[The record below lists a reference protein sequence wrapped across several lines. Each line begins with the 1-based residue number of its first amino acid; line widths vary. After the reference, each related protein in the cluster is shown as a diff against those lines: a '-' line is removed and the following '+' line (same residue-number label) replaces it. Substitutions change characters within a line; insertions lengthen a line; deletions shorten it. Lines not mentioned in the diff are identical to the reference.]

1 MKPPGLVAAT
11 QALRY
16 WERRQEVVS
25 NNLANADT
33 TGFKGERVFAS
44 LLQGSQGS
52 VVAPQRATDY
62 RSGALTTTDAPLDL
76 ALEGDGFFVVRT
88 PAGER
93 LTRGGSFR
101 LDANGMVT
109 DLEGNALLGDGG
121 PITVPPGKIEIR
133 KDGVVRV
140 EGKEV
145 GRLRVETVPPGT
157 QLQHDA
163 GTRFL
168 PDPTRTAMD
177 PAARRVRQGT
187 LEASNVDSVGSLV
200 DLINIQRSYA
210 AVQSTVKTF
219 DGVMGT
225 IANEI
230 GKVG

>member
-11 QALRY
+11 LALRY

-25 NNLANADT
+25 NNLANAET
-33 TGFKGERVFAS
+33 TGFKGERVFAR
-44 LLQGSQGS
+44 LLQGA
-52 VVAPQRATDY
+52 VVEPGAATDF
-62 RSGALTTTDAPLDL
+62 RPGALTTTGAPLDL

-101 LDANGMVT
+101 LDADGVIT
-109 DLEGNALLGDGG
+109 DQEGNALLGEDG
-121 PITVPPGKIEIR
+121 PITVSPGKIEIG
-133 KDGVVRV
+133 KDGGVRV
-140 EGKEV
+140 DGREV

-168 PDPTRTAMD
+168 PDPARAAVD
-177 PAARRVRQGT
+177 PAARRVRQGV
-187 LEASNVDSVGSLV
+187 LEGSNVDSVGSLV
-200 DLINIQRSYA
+200 DLIDIQRSYA